1 MIPTSRATRLFIPY
15 LIILSTLGVVLVF
28 FNTATYGPG
37 ISSDGMEYLSAA
49 DSLARGQ
56 GFTNFHGGVY
66 ILWPPLYPLILAG
79 LHALT
84 GLDAF
89 VVGWILNALLFGAT
103 IFLAGVLLKLCF
115 PDRPVWAA
123 LGALLTLFFL
133 SYLVSASN
141 IASDPLFVVLVLAF
155 FIACHRY
162 LVTSSRWSFWL
173 MLFLA
178 ALTPL
183 QRFLGVCVVAVGALA
198 AFVRDRDQPLKAAI
212 RALAFGLAASLP
224 TLVWVIGR
232 NYRLYGSLT
241 GNRELDKAFVLE
253 NVAYCVRQMLR
264 WFVPLSIIDQLP
276 LWLIP
281 ALSLVALL
289 LLARRR
295 HWSAFYKRLSGSPLW
310 PMLAFSAIYLVVII
324 LTTITDDHFH
334 PYDDR
339 FQSVI
344 FVPVLALLFSVLQ
357 DLVILPLQERS
368 LKLVK
373 PVLVV
378 LFVVWLAYPLFTM
391 WKYVQKSRQDGEAI
405 YNMYNLRVYQES
417 PVIRYLL
424 THPLEPGAVIYSND
438 PEAAYFF
445 TREPVQLSPRDLEN
459 DQHSPTYL
467 LEHYPGWPPSS
478 PAYLVWFAQHG
489 DRRFYYTPEELEDI
503 AILEP
508 LVQNKK
514 AGGLYRVFPRT
525 TE

>member
-1 MIPTSRATRLFIPY
+1 MTRATRLFTPY
-15 LIILSTLGVVLVF
+15 LILLSILGVILVF
-28 FNTATYGPG
+28 INTATYGPG

-49 DSLARGQ
+49 DNLARGQ
-56 GFTNFHGGVY
+56 GFINFHGGVY

-84 GLDAF
+84 ALDVF
-89 VVGWILNALLFGAT
+89 VVSWVLNAILFGAT
-103 IFLAGVLLKLCF
+103 IFLAGILLRLCF
-115 PDRPVWAA
+115 PDRLVWAA

-162 LVTSSRWSFWL
+162 LTTSNRQSLWL

-178 ALTPL
+178 ALAPL
-183 QRFLGVCVVAVGALA
+183 QRFLGVCVIAVGALVV
-198 AFVRDRDQPLKAAI
+198 FVRHRDTPFKAAGK
-212 RALAFGLAASLP
+212 ALIFALAASLP
-224 TLVWVIGR
+224 LLVWVVGR

-241 GNRELDKAFVLE
+241 GNRELEKAFILE
-253 NVAYCVRQMLR
+253 NVAYCVRQILR
-264 WFVPLSIIDQLP
+264 WFVPLSVIDRLP
-276 LWLIP
+276 LWVIP
-281 ALSLVALL
+281 ALFLVVLL

-295 HWSAFYKRLSGSPLW
+295 HWSVFFKRLSVSPQW
-310 PMLAFSAIYLVVII
+310 PMLAFSAIYLIIII

-344 FVPVLALLFSVLQ
+344 FVPILALLFSVLQ
-357 DLVILPLQERS
+357 DLVILPLQERNF
-368 LKLVK
+368 KLVK

-417 PVIRYLL
+417 PVVRYLL
-424 THPLEPGAVIYSND
+424 THPLEPDAVIYSND
-438 PEAAYFF
+438 AEVAYFF
-445 TREPVQLSPRDLEN
+445 IRKTVQLSPRDLEN
-459 DQHSPTYL
+459 DQHSQAYL
-467 LEHYPGWPPSS
+467 LERYPGWPPAQ
-478 PAYLVWFAQHG
+478 PAYLLWFAQHG
-489 DRRFYYTPEELEDI
+489 DRRFYYTPEELEEI
-503 AILEP
+503 AILQP

-514 AGGLYRVFPRT
+514 AGGLYLVYPRLLPH
-525 TE
+525 

>member
-1 MIPTSRATRLFIPY
+1 MPY
-15 LIILSTLGVVLVF
+15 LILLSILGVALVF
-28 FNTATYGPG
+28 INTSTYGPG

-49 DSLARGQ
+49 DSLTRGQ

-84 GLDAF
+84 GLDTF
-89 VVGWILNALLFGAT
+89 VVGWILNALLLGAT
-103 IFLAGVLLKLCF
+103 VFLAGVLLRLCF
-115 PDRPVWAA
+115 PNRLVWAA
-123 LGALLTLFFL
+123 LGALLTLLFL
-133 SYLVSASN
+133 SYLVNASN

-162 LVTSSRWSFWL
+162 LVTSSRQSLWL

-178 ALTPL
+178 AVAPL
-183 QRFLGVCVVAVGALA
+183 QRFLGVCVVAIGALA
-198 AFVRDRDQPLKAAI
+198 VFVRDRDQPLKAAA

-224 TLVWVIGR
+224 ILVWVIGR

-253 NVAYCVRQMLR
+253 NIAYCVRQMLR
-264 WFVPLSIIDQLP
+264 WFVPLSVIDRLP
-276 LWLIP
+276 LWTIP
-281 ALSLVALL
+281 TLSLVVLF

-295 HWSAFYKRLSGSPLW
+295 HWSAFLKRLTGSPHW
-310 PMLAFSAIYLVVII
+310 PMLAFSAIYLVIII

-339 FQSVI
+339 FQSII
-344 FVPVLALLFSVLQ
+344 FLPVLALLFSALQ
-357 DLVILPLQERS
+357 DLVILPLQEYNF
-368 LKLVK
+368 KLVK
-373 PVLVV
+373 PVLVI

-391 WKYVQKSRQDGEAI
+391 GKYVQKSRQDGEAI

-417 PVIRYLL
+417 PVIHYLL

-438 PEAAYFF
+438 PEATYFF

-459 DQHSPTYL
+459 DQHSQVYL
-467 LEHYPGWPPSS
+467 LEHYQGWPPAR

-489 DRRFYYTPEELEDI
+489 DRRFYYTPEELEEI
-503 AILEP
+503 ATLQP

-514 AGGLYRVFPRT
+514 AGGLYRVYPRPQD
-525 TE
+525 